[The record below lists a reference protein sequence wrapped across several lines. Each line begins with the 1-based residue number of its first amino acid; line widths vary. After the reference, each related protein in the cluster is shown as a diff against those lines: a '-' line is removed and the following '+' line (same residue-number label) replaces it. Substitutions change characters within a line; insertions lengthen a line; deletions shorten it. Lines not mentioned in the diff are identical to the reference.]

1 MVLIASCYFQ
11 QNYGSMLQAYA
22 TQAFLDELHI
32 ENRTINYSQIASY
45 IKKRKIL
52 FYIAHVYIIDTFVS
66 QLHQYSFKCRQK
78 MDKRL
83 KQDIFLRK
91 QVMKKFENTRF
102 RLTTPY
108 SFKYLSKLCT
118 DMNANAVL
126 LGSDQLWLPSNIYAN
141 YYTLNF
147 VPSNIKKI
155 SYSTSF
161 GVSQLDKKTKKRA
174 KSFLGNFNFISV
186 REKSGQKL
194 VSEITGDSPQIVCDP
209 TMLISAEKWRVL
221 LKTKNLVKNPY
232 ILCYFLGN
240 NPWQREWAKQLKKT
254 TGLQIIS
261 LIHLDSYIKCD
272 NSYYDQALFDIGPSE
287 FVSLIE
293 NAEFVCTDSFHG
305 TVFSLL
311 FHKRFFSFRRFR
323 ENYYSSTNSRLDSLL
338 TLLGLAD
345 HIVEQG
351 VTPCEMLKKVINY
364 DDVDKQLGIFRS
376 DSISWLKNALGV
388 NQDA

>member
-1 MVLIASCYFQ
+1 M
-11 QNYGSMLQAYA
+11 
-22 TQAFLDELHI
+22 
-32 ENRTINYSQIASY
+32 
-45 IKKRKIL
+45 
-52 FYIAHVYIIDTFVS
+52 
-66 QLHQYSFKCRQK
+66 
-78 MDKRL
+78 
-83 KQDIFLRK
+83 
-91 QVMKKFENTRF
+91 
-102 RLTTPY
+102 
-108 SFKYLSKLCT
+108 
-118 DMNANAVL
+118 
-126 LGSDQLWLPSNIYAN
+126 
-141 YYTLNF
+141 
-147 VPSNIKKI
+147 
-155 SYSTSF
+155 
-161 GVSQLDKKTKKRA
+161 
-174 KSFLGNFNFISV
+174 
-186 REKSGQKL
+186 
-194 VSEITGDSPQIVCDP
+194 
-209 TMLISAEKWRVL
+209 
-221 LKTKNLVKNPY
+221 
-232 ILCYFLGN
+232 CYFLGN